1 MGITA
6 ISFLAVLAVFL
17 IIGISSI
24 RKKQEDVNNYLTA
37 GYSTQAWIIG
47 LSSVATNN
55 SGYMFIG
62 LVGYTW
68 VAGVS
73 AFWVAM
79 GWLVGDY
86 MMWRGFHGRLR
97 AYSEKHPVNTI
108 PALTSQN
115 PALESSP
122 LRILSAVLTLLFLS
136 VYAAAQ
142 LKAGSK
148 ALHVMFEWPVW
159 LGAVLGAAVVVMYSF
174 AGGLRASIW
183 TDVAQSFVM
192 LFGMVLLCIVA
203 MVNAGL
209 PWTLADQLHQINPA
223 LLDWTPDNM
232 AFGTAAFVLGWIA
245 AGIGVIGQP
254 HILIRT
260 IALRSPAD
268 VPTARRV
275 YFAWYVPFAL
285 MTVTIGLYARV
296 LLAGELADPELTL
309 PTMAQAFLPEVL
321 AGMVLAAIFAAT
333 LSTADS
339 MLLSCSAA
347 ISQDLIPRFGQSYV
361 RTKIG
366 TLGVTIV
373 VLVVALAAPADVF
386 TLVVFAWSSL
396 GGTLGP
402 VIVLRVMN
410 APLTRPTAFV
420 MMLAGF
426 VTLITWQVLGYSDSV
441 YELLPALVVSFGVY
455 ILMRPF
461 HRKET

>member
-1 MGITA
+1 MGITS
-6 ISFLAVLAVFL
+6 ISFLSVLAVFL
-17 IIGISSI
+17 FIGVSSI
-24 RKKQEDVNNYLTA
+24 RKKHEDVNDYLTA
-37 GYSTQAWIIG
+37 GYRTPAWIIG

-62 LVGYTW
+62 LVGFTW

-73 AFWVAM
+73 AFWVAL
-79 GWLVGDY
+79 GWLFGD
-86 MMWRGFHGRLR
+86 WLLWHSFHRRLR
-97 AYSEKHPVNTI
+97 EYSEEHPVNTI
-108 PALTSQN
+108 PALTAQD

-122 LRILSAVLTLLFLS
+122 LRIMSAALTLLFLS

-148 ALHVMFEWPVW
+148 ALHVMFDWPVW
-159 LGAVLGAAVVVMYSF
+159 LGAVLGAVVVVLYSF

-192 LFGMVLLCIVA
+192 LAGMVLLCIA
-203 MVNAGL
+203 AVNTVGA
-209 PWTLADQLHQINPA
+209 PMTLFEELHSIDPA
-223 LLDWTPDNM
+223 LLDWTPDDL
-232 AFGTAAFVLGWIA
+232 AFGTTAFALGWVA
-245 AGIGVIGQP
+245 AGIGAIGQP

-260 IALRSPAD
+260 IALRSPED
-268 VPTARRV
+268 IPKARAV
-275 YFAWYVPFAL
+275 YFAWYLPFAL

-296 LLAGELADPELTL
+296 MLAGDLVDPELTL
-309 PTMAQAFLPEVL
+309 PTMAQAYLPNVL
-321 AGMVLAAIFAAT
+321 TGMILAAIFAAT

-366 TLGVTIV
+366 TLGITLV
-373 VLVVALAAPADVF
+373 VLAVALAAPANVF

-396 GGTLGP
+396 GGTMGP
-402 VIVLRVMN
+402 VIVLRVLN
-410 APLTRPTAFV
+410 ARLTRPTAFI

-426 VTLITWQVLGYSDSV
+426 VTLITWQVLGYADSV

-455 ILMRPF
+455 ALMRPF
-461 HRKET
+461 SRKEA